1 MLNIKLNKAAL
12 RSFIQRR
19 KMNALGLLIITAASA
34 VITLLCALTGF
45 ARTNIL
51 VIITVLLIALCLS
64 HCCAGAG
71 ASARCIFGFTARRSS
86 RKKKHKYRVE
96 GGCQP
101 SPLSLH
107 RTYRSGIRRYIVTRN
122 SSISQVIGK
131 RIDQTRSVLLLIGD
145 SKDFLA

>member
-64 HCCAGAG
+64 QLLC
-71 ASARCIFGFTARRSS
+71 RRRGFRTLHFRLH
-86 RKKKHKYRVE
+86 RKKIIPE
-96 GGCQP
+96 EE
-101 SPLSLH
+101 
-107 RTYRSGIRRYIVTRN
+107 
-122 SSISQVIGK
+122 
-131 RIDQTRSVLLLIGD
+131 
-145 SKDFLA
+145 A